1 MSFLVFK
8 VSFCLQMI
16 FRLERRSCKGEN
28 RPMRKLEAYCWEE
41 PNVFHSVLLCFRLS
55 FDIFNSF
62 VLCMWLSVSN
72 RTIYKNRQLQ
82 VASWS
87 IGKKCSLLAGQKWSK
102 VKSEEKVSIRKNT
115 IFICRPMIL

>member
-1 MSFLVFK
+1 MSVLVFK

-41 PNVFHSVLLCFRLS
+41 PTVSHFVLQSILCFPLS

-62 VLCMWLSVSN
+62 VLSMWLSV
-72 RTIYKNRQLQ
+72 Q
-82 VASWS
+82 
-87 IGKKCSLLAGQKWSK
+87 SLLQMESFLK
-102 VKSEEKVSIRKNT
+102 IHN
-115 IFICRPMIL
+115 